1 VYDILKRELARKT
14 ELREDAKTRDVK
26 CGESELTASSS
37 HELASCL
44 PVAKLGGAQNKA
56 STHAATTH
64 RPRHSARRICRIH
77 LQPPA
82 PTCLL
87 SPRPHTRRNG
97 NRDDTTTSR
106 KTSTSSS
113 PARKVVALVS
123 SSRIKV
129 FAMNTV
135 SSPSAASSRRLS
147 LHRNSPHPTALLYDH
162 PSAHHSA
169 SKQMVT
175 TLR

>member
-1 VYDILKRELARKT
+1 M
-14 ELREDAKTRDVK
+14 
-26 CGESELTASSS
+26 G
-37 HELASCL
+37 CL

-56 STHAATTH
+56 STHPATIH
-64 RPRHSARRICRIH
+64 RPRHFARRICRIH

-82 PTCLL
+82 TTCLL
-87 SPRPHTRRNG
+87 RRQLHTRRNG

-113 PARKVVALVS
+113 PARKAVAPAS

-135 SSPSAASSRRLS
+135 SSLSAASSRRLS
-147 LHRNSPHPTALLYDH
+147 LRRNSPHPNAPLYDH